1 MRKSIKTAVAAAV
14 LVSASSVWIG
24 TASGQAKPE
33 QQKEHPGAAGRAQG
47 NPSPAGQ
54 AATANPQAPL
64 ASAATLV
71 MSMATIEKVDKA
83 TGTVTLKGPQG
94 NTFEAK
100 AGPAVDLDRL
110 KAGDRVRTSYFE
122 EVAVAIKKHP
132 EGPPKVAMTNV
143 LRGGV
148 TAQQAT
154 ITARID
160 SVDADKKTLTFRG
173 PEGTVHTLKVEDPSL
188 AAQLSRV
195 HAGDNMDVTYTQAV
209 AISVEPPM
217 KEPAKE
223 PMAPPKEPAA
233 PAKEPAK

>member
-1 MRKSIKTAVAAAV
+1 MRKGSIKAVVAAAV
-14 LVSASSVWIG
+14 AIGVSSVWIG
-24 TASGQAKPE
+24 TAAGQAKPAPE
-33 QQKEHPGAAGRAQG
+33 KTPTKTTQ
-47 NPSPAGQ
+47 PAP
-54 AATANPQAPL
+54 ATPEAPI
-64 ASAATLV
+64 ATAATLV
-71 MSMATIEKVDKA
+71 TSMATIEKVDKA
-83 TGTVTLKGPQG
+83 ASTVTLKGPQG

-110 KAGDRVRTSYFE
+110 KIGDRVRTSFFE
-122 EVAVAIKKHP
+122 EVAVAIVRHP
-132 EGPPKVAMTNV
+132 EGPPKAAMTNV

-160 SVDADKKTLTFRG
+160 SVDPDKKTVTFRG

-188 AAQLSRV
+188 AAQLSRI
-195 HAGDNMDVTYTQAV
+195 HPGDNMDVTYTQAV
-209 AISVEPPM
+209 AISVEPPL

-223 PMAPPKEPAA
+223 PAP

>member
-1 MRKSIKTAVAAAV
+1 
-14 LVSASSVWIG
+14 
-24 TASGQAKPE
+24 
-33 QQKEHPGAAGRAQG
+33 
-47 NPSPAGQ
+47 
-54 AATANPQAPL
+54 
-64 ASAATLV
+64 
-71 MSMATIEKVDKA
+71 MATIEKVDKA
-83 TGTVTLKGPQG
+83 AGTVTLKGPQG

-110 KAGDRVRTSYFE
+110 KAGDRVRTSFFE
-122 EVAVAIKKHP
+122 EVAVAIKRHP

-160 SVDADKKTLTFRG
+160 SVDPDKKTVTFRG

-188 AAQLSRV
+188 AAQLS
-195 HAGDNMDVTYTQAV
+195 HIHPGDNMDVTYTQAV
-209 AISVEPPM
+209 AISVEPPL

-223 PMAPPKEPAA
+223 PAP

>member
-1 MRKSIKTAVAAAV
+1 MRKGTIRAAVTAAVAIGV
-14 LVSASSVWIG
+14 SSVWIG
-24 TASGQAKPE
+24 TAAGQAKPE
-33 QQKEHPGAAGRAQG
+33 PEKTPSQTTQAG
-47 NPSPAGQ
+47 PA
-54 AATANPQAPL
+54 TPEAPI
-64 ASAATLV
+64 ASTATLV
-71 MSMATIEKVDKA
+71 TSMATIEKIDKA
-83 TGTVTLKGPQG
+83 SGTVTLKGPQG

-122 EVAVAIKKHP
+122 EVAVAIKRHP

-188 AAQLSRV
+188 AAQLSRI
-195 HAGDNMDVTYTQAV
+195 HPGDSMDVTYTQAV
-209 AISVEPPM
+209 AISVEPPQR
-217 KEPAKE
+217 EPAKE
-223 PMAPPKEPAA
+223 PAAPQKAPAP
-233 PAKEPAK
+233 PAKEPGK

>member
-1 MRKSIKTAVAAAV
+1 MRKGSIRAAVTAAVAIGV
-14 LVSASSVWIG
+14 SSVWIG
-24 TASGQAKPE
+24 TA
-33 QQKEHPGAAGRAQG
+33 
-47 NPSPAGQ
+47 AGQ
-54 AATANPQAPL
+54 TRPEPQKTPTPTQAAPAAPPATPL

-71 MSMATIEKVDKA
+71 TAMATVEKVDKA
-83 TGTVTLKGPQG
+83 AGTVTLKGPQG

-100 AGPAVDLDRL
+100 AGPAVDLDRI

-122 EVAVAIKKHP
+122 EVAMAIRKH

-160 SVDADKKTLTFRG
+160 SVDVDKKTVTFRG

-188 AAQLSRV
+188 AAQLSRI
-195 HAGDNMDVTYTQAV
+195 HPGDNMDVTYTQAV
-209 AISVEPPM
+209 AISVEPPLKEPT
-217 KEPAKE
+217 KEPA
-223 PMAPPKEPAA
+223 P

>member
-1 MRKSIKTAVAAAV
+1 MRKGSIKAAVMAAVAIGV
-14 LVSASSVWIG
+14 SSVWIG
-24 TASGQAKPE
+24 TAAGQAKPAPE
-33 QQKEHPGAAGRAQG
+33 KTPTPTTPVA
-47 NPSPAGQ
+47 PATPE
-54 AATANPQAPL
+54 APVAT
-64 ASAATLV
+64 AATLV
-71 MSMATIEKVDKA
+71 TSMATVEKVDKA
-83 TGTVTLKGPQG
+83 AGTVTLKGPQG

-122 EVAVAIKKHP
+122 EVAVAIKRHP

-160 SVDADKKTLTFRG
+160 SVDADKKMLTFRG
-173 PEGTVHTLKVEDPSL
+173 PEGTVHTLKVEDPAL
-188 AAQLSRV
+188 AAQLSRI
-195 HAGDNMDVTYTQAV
+195 HPGDNMDVTYTQAV
-209 AISVEPPM
+209 AISVEPPL

-223 PMAPPKEPAA
+223 PAP